1 MFKKTIN
8 KQALV
13 LEKKINFVKKKVLLL
28 AYSIMYTKVYT
39 YQTIDMIS
47 DVLMHLIFEMW
58 SQKLGGFELSTY
70 YNK

>member
-28 AYSIMYTKVYT
+28 AYSIMYTKVYL
-39 YQTIDMIS
+39 S
-47 DVLMHLIFEMW
+47 DNWYDFRCLDAFDFWNVE
-58 SQKLGGFELSTY
+58 SKVGGIRAKY

>member
-28 AYSIMYTKVYT
+28 AYYNVYQGIQ

-47 DVLMHLIFEMW
+47 DILMHLIFEMW
-58 SQKLGGFELSTY
+58 SQKLGGFELSTIISR
-70 YNK
+70 